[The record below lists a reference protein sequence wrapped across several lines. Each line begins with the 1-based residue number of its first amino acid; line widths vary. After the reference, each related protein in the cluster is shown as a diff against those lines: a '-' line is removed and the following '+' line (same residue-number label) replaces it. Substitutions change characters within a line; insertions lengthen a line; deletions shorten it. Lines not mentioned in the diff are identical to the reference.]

1 MSQIPIQEGPIPI
14 REGYNDCALSLSDRF
29 MFRRLEMTEE
39 QAELKM
45 RKSIILHKPTG
56 LRKRF
61 LGIRFE
67 KRFIDKKVLY
77 GANIWIWIEDSNLFI
92 EDKKKGE
99 DMFKNAFYNFITLLL
114 FIMTAGCFY
123 AALTV
128 TYPIAFINIVLVIL
142 ALFFLIMAC
151 SRIDKAMGFG
161 QNQSKSNMEGG
172 K

>member
-1 MSQIPIQEGPIPI
+1 
-14 REGYNDCALSLSDRF
+14 
-29 MFRRLEMTEE
+29 
-39 QAELKM
+39 
-45 RKSIILHKPTG
+45 
-56 LRKRF
+56 
-61 LGIRFE
+61 
-67 KRFIDKKVLY
+67 
-77 GANIWIWIEDSNLFI
+77 
-92 EDKKKGE
+92 
-99 DMFKNAFYNFITLLL
+99 MFKNAFYNFITLLL

-161 QNQSKSNMEGG
+161 QNQSKSKPESMEGG